1 MKLPLVVII
10 WSFYSI
16 STSVASFSLALGL
29 VPSLFGVGWWIRWL
43 KSFKQQK
50 RNKKVS
56 FRRSRKTVLKI
67 ILWFFISQIG
77 KNVCFSVRCFVD
89 CPCHRTPHINRTGMC
104 RSSRLGCVLQFIVY
118 CWLFLNVCLGTR
130 YATPRRYISRHSAWF
145 IYVSR
150 TVKAFAW
157 SSSLRYKS
165 SSEALE
171 NFIKFSLRC
180 AFGV

>member
-1 MKLPLVVII
+1 MRTAAKKWNFP
-10 WSFYSI
+10 WSSSKIPFLEFLFDFNI
-16 STSVASFSLALGL
+16 CRFVSLALGL
-29 VPSLFGVGWWIRWL
+29 VPSLFGVGWRIRWL

-118 CWLFLNVCLGTR
+118 CWLFFNVCLGTR

-145 IYVSR
+145 IFASR
-150 TVKAFAW
+150 TN
-157 SSSLRYKS
+157 
-165 SSEALE
+165 SESFRL
-171 NFIKFSLRC
+171 
-180 AFGV
+180 